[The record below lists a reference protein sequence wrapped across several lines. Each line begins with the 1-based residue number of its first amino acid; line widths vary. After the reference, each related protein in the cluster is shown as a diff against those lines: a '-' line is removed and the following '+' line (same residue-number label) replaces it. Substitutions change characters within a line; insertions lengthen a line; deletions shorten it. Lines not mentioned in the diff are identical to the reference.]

1 MRKFIPMAVAAMV
14 LVAAA
19 TRAEAQAAQQPKES
33 SLKAAAQEYSFE
45 IRPTTGIIIPLA
57 PSGQD
62 VGWNIG
68 ASFRVMPP
76 AWPVGLQLDVMWLDL
91 EGSIFQFTA
100 DAVFGFGGSAK
111 VKPYVIGGLGMYDG
125 NFGLNAGLGA
135 DLAGSGPIGFFGE
148 ARFHAVF
155 NEGDNLNMIPINV
168 GVRIRF

>member
-1 MRKFIPMAVAAMV
+1 MRKYIPLAVAAMV
-14 LVAAA
+14 LVAAT

-45 IRPTTGIIIPLA
+45 IRPTTGLVIPLA
-57 PSGQD
+57 PSGD

-68 ASFRVMPP
+68 ASLRAMPP
-76 AWPVGLQLDVMWLDL
+76 SWPVGLQLDVMWIDLD
-91 EGSIFQFTA
+91 GSLFQFTGDVVYA
-100 DAVFGFGGSAK
+100 FGGSEK

-125 NFGLNAGLGA
+125 DFGLNGGFGA

-155 NEGDNLNMIPINV
+155 RPGDNLNLIPINL